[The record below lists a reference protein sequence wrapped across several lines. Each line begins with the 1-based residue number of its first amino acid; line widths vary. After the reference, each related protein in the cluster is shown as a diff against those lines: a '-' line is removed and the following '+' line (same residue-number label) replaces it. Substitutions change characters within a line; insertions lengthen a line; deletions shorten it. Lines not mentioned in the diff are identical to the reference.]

1 MIRAFIAFLLF
12 NCFPGSFFSQSNT
25 EEKFTISGYVKE
37 EATGE
42 FLIGANVYLKE
53 NKKGTTTN
61 PYGFYSLTV
70 EKGDYTL
77 AFSFIGYRDSSI
89 AIKLD
94 KDLRINVSMKDVSET
109 IKEVVVTAESS
120 EKNIQSTQMGT
131 FNIDVDQIKKLPA
144 FMGEV
149 DILKTIQ
156 LLPGVQS
163 AGEGNSGF
171 YVRGGGPDQNLILLD
186 EAVVYNASHLF
197 GFFSVFNADA
207 VKNVN
212 LIKGGMPAQ
221 YGGRL
226 SSVLDINMKEGNNK
240 KFNVDGGIG
249 LISSRLTIQGPIK
262 KDTSSFI
269 VSARR
274 TYIDVLAKPFIPKS
288 KPARNSGYY
297 FYDLNTKINY
307 RLSDKDRLFLS
318 GYFGRD
324 VFDFSSSKTEFKS
337 FVTWG
342 NATACLR
349 WNHLF
354 SDKLFVNTS
363 AIFSDYKF
371 EFGANQ
377 DQFEFKLFSGIRD
390 WNGKVDFNF
399 FPNTKHNIRF
409 GGNYVYHTF
418 TPSGA
423 SARSGEVEFD
433 LGEII
438 KLYAHDAAIYLND
451 DYAITDLFA
460 VSIGVRGSY
469 FAHIGPFD
477 RFVKNDFGTVTD
489 TIVYEKGD
497 KIADYSGIEPRFS
510 FRYTINE
517 NSSIKG
523 GYTQN
528 YQYIHLASI
537 SAISLPTD
545 VWFPCTEIVKPQF
558 STQYAIGYFRNFKKG
573 TYESSVE
580 IYYKDMRNLIEYK
593 EGAQPEDG
601 VKDNPDYSFVF
612 GKGWSYGAEFFF
624 KKSLG
629 KLNGWVG
636 YTLAWTERQFA
647 DLNKGKIFPA
657 KYDRRHDL
665 SVVLTYDLSEKWSF
679 SMIFIYATGNAGTV
693 AIGRYMIE
701 GWIINE
707 YGERN
712 SYRLAAYHRLDLSV
726 TLTPERKK
734 RIEKKK
740 KRLEARY
747 QKKGKDVSAIEVP
760 KRWAKNYESSWN
772 FSVFNVYNRMNPY
785 YIYFDTQGD
794 LYSGTMQTKAYQV
807 SLFPVLPSVTWNFK
821 F

>member
-1 MIRAFIAFLLF
+1 MFAQ
-12 NCFPGSFFSQSNT
+12 NSS
-25 EEKFTISGYVKE
+25 EKFTISGYVKE
-37 EATGE
+37 ESTGE
-42 FLIGANVYLKE
+42 FLLGANVYIKE

-61 PYGFYSLTV
+61 QYGFYSLTL

-77 AFSFIGYRDSSI
+77 VISFIGYEDFTQ

-94 KDLRINVSMKDVSET
+94 KDLRINVSMKEAAAT
-109 IKEVVVTAESS
+109 TQEIEVKADSPD
-120 EKNIQSTQMGT
+120 KNVESTQMGT
-131 FNIDVDQIKKLPA
+131 FSIEVDRIKKLPA

-156 LLPGVQS
+156 LIPGVQS

-226 SSVLDINMKEGNNK
+226 SSVLDINMKEGNNQK
-240 KFNVDGGIG
+240 YEVEGGIG

-274 TYIDVLAKPFIPKS
+274 TYIDVLVKPFIPDS
-288 KPARNSGYY
+288 KPAKGSGYY
-297 FYDLNTKINY
+297 FYDLNTKLNY

-324 VFDFSSSKTEFKS
+324 VFDFRSNRTEFKS
-337 FVTWG
+337 FVIWG
-342 NATACLR
+342 NATGCLR

-354 SDKLFVNTS
+354 NDKLFVNTS

-371 EFGANQ
+371 EFGAVQ

-390 WNGKVDFNF
+390 WNGKVDFSY
-399 FPNTKHNIRF
+399 FPNLKHNIKF
-409 GGNYVYHTF
+409 GVNYIYHTF

-423 SARSGEVEFD
+423 SARSGDVEFD
-433 LGEII
+433 LGEIV
-438 KLYAHDAAIYLND
+438 KLYAHDAAVYIND
-451 DYAITDLFA
+451 DYKITDLFA
-460 VSIGVRGSY
+460 VNLGLRYSY
-469 FAHIGPFD
+469 FMHVGPFD
-477 RFVKNDFGTVTD
+477 RYVKDNFGNITD
-489 TIVYEKGD
+489 TIVYKKGD
-497 KIADYSGIEPRFS
+497 RISDYDGLEPRFS
-510 FRYTINE
+510 FRYTLDE

-523 GYTQN
+523 AYTQN
-528 YQYIHLASI
+528 FQYIHLASI
-537 SAISLPTD
+537 SAVSLPTD
-545 VWFPCTEIVKPQF
+545 VWFPSTSIVKPQF
-558 STQYAIGYFRNFKKG
+558 STQYALGYFRNFKEG
-573 TYESSVE
+573 MYETSVE
-580 IYYKDMRNLIEYK
+580 VYYKDMRNLIEYK

-601 VKDNPDYSFVF
+601 VKDNPDYSFTF
-612 GKGWSYGAEFFF
+612 GKGWSYGAEFFV
-624 KKSLG
+624 KKSYG

-636 YTLAWTERQFA
+636 YTLAWTERQFK
-647 DLNKGKIFPA
+647 DLNKGEVFPA
-657 KYDRRHDL
+657 KYDRRHDV

-679 SMIFIYATGNAGTV
+679 SAIFIYATGNAATLP
-693 AIGRYMIE
+693 IGRYMME
-701 GWIINE
+701 GWIVNE

-712 SYRLAAYHRLDLSV
+712 SYRLAAYHRMDLSA
-726 TLTPERKK
+726 TYTPDRSKK
-734 RIEKKK
+734 LARRK
-740 KRLEARY
+740 KRLEEKYAK
-747 QKKGKDVSAIEVP
+747 QGKDPSTVEVP
-760 KRWAKNYESSWN
+760 KRWARNYESSWN

-785 YIYFDTQGD
+785 YIYFDTEGD
-794 LYSGTMQTKAYQV
+794 FSTGSMSVKAYQV